1 MGEYGVGVGGL
12 ADVLENFT
20 TSRYDL
26 LADKEF
32 EEEVVAKRTTTYFPQ
47 QYLDVYT
54 DKMPVVFN
62 LYPEVECFTKLPS
75 IMLHGTIEVENTTT
89 GTFPERDEV
98 FSLVNTYPHAL
109 FSNVA
114 VRVGNVWINDAS
126 EKPYPYKAY
135 IENVMVHGKNYS
147 DTIMSADG
155 YYKDANARGEWD
167 AEGVF
172 IQGEGWKER
181 RKGLCT
187 GAKQEFCIPLHHD
200 IITATRDLP
209 PMIEMEVKLTRNTD
223 SFVIWAPDNKIGEE
237 PPPPEAEG
245 EDDTRPK
252 KNEYQI
258 KLSDLRLTADKVK
271 VTDKIFNRYAN
282 RAKGKLAEIPFTR
295 NMIRS
300 YTTRPGSYDWS
311 FPNFVQHKQ
320 LPETVYVV
328 FVPLEAYEGKQSEN
342 PFNFE
347 EIKFNE
353 ASLIVNGR
361 HEPTVALTNVDTKYR
376 RRDFYQHFLNNTGQ
390 DHFNNSAVN
399 ISMEEYFDKG
409 YFILAWDRTPS
420 GNNRYTRHTMDEG
433 AISLHLKLNTPKAD
447 RYQVIMYCSYSDS
460 IKIDE
465 KNNVQPIETF

>member
-1 MGEYGVGVGGL
+1 
-12 ADVLENFT
+12 
-20 TSRYDL
+20 
-26 LADKEF
+26 
-32 EEEVVAKRTTTYFPQ
+32 
-47 QYLDVYT
+47 
-54 DKMPVVFN
+54 
-62 LYPEVECFTKLPS
+62 
-75 IMLHGTIEVENTTT
+75 
-89 GTFPERDEV
+89 
-98 FSLVNTYPHAL
+98 
-109 FSNVA
+109 
-114 VRVGNVWINDAS
+114 
-126 EKPYPYKAY
+126 
-135 IENVMVHGKNYS
+135 
-147 DTIMSADG
+147 
-155 YYKDANARGEWD
+155 
-167 AEGVF
+167 
-172 IQGEGWKER
+172 
-181 RKGLCT
+181 
-187 GAKQEFCIPLHHD
+187 
-200 IITATRDLP
+200 
-209 PMIEMEVKLTRNTD
+209 MIEMEVKLTRNTD

-237 PPPPEAEG
+237 PPPPEG
-245 EDDTRPK
+245 EDDTRP

-258 KLSDLRLTADKVK
+258 KLSDLRLTVDKVK